1 MIRHITASRLIGAAS
16 PVIHGIIADYRDGH
30 RRIVSPKAF
39 LWLAVDKGG
48 TGAGTEIRFA
58 MRAFGKVRTTRG
70 VVTEPEPG
78 RVLVETYPDTGDV
91 TTFVI
96 DPRPGA
102 NETRVTIK
110 TDLHVRDGLAGR
122 LEGFLAERFLLPHYD
137 EELERLAHIAEGLR
151 QYDPVPSGPAD

>member
-1 MIRHITASRLIGAAS
+1 
-16 PVIHGIIADYRDGH
+16 
-30 RRIVSPKAF
+30 
-39 LWLAVDKGG
+39 
-48 TGAGTEIRFA
+48 

-96 DPRPGA
+96 DPQPGA